1 MRKLIT
7 ALLVISLV
15 LLVACQPTAPKV
27 EPTAPEPVA
36 KEPEPKP
43 PVRAEPEVELPPVRE
58 PALGMKIDQV
68 CEVLLP
74 VEKFAE
80 ICGLDAESVTTSFKQ
95 SEKTCWISF
104 TDKNQKRLTAGFTMV
119 DWMNAEEA
127 DREFDRGL
135 SMRRMEASKQIGT
148 RNYGYPEVDRFNYV
162 WVNGKFLTRIGAST
176 DLCSKEQL
184 LKMAQEVDGKLV

>member
-15 LLVACQPTAPKV
+15 LLVACQPTAPK
-27 EPTAPEPVA
+27 TEPVA
-36 KEPEPKP
+36 PAPIEKEPEPEP
-43 PVRAEPEVELPPVRE
+43 IRAEPEVETPPTTM

-80 ICGLDAESVTTSFKQ
+80 ICGLDAEAVTTSFKQ

-135 SMRRMEASKQIGT
+135 NMRRMEASSDIGT

-184 LKMAQEVDGKLV
+184 MKMAKEVDGKLV